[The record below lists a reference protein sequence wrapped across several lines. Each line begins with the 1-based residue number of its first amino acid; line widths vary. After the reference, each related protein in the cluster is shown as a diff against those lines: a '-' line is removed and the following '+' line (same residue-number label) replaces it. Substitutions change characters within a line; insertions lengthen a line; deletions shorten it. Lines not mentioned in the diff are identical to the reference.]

1 MCMTNQQH
9 PTDENRP
16 NNYELGRTAE
26 RAALQRY
33 EDSGY
38 STIDTN
44 VRESAGEIDLILHKD
59 STVVFVEVKYRSS
72 HLFGLPVEAV
82 GRRKQQKVRGAAAEW
97 LTSQASKFAEIRFDV
112 ASVDRG
118 LNVEIYRGAF

>member
-1 MCMTNQQH
+1 MTKRFQSGQQDY
-9 PTDENRP
+9 PSS
-16 NNYELGRTAE
+16 YELGRRAE
-26 RAALQRY
+26 SAALKRY
-33 EDSGY
+33 VDSGY

-44 VRESAGEIDLILHKD
+44 VRKNAGEIDLILCKD

-72 HLFGLPVEAV
+72 HLFGLPAEAV

-97 LTSQASKFAEIRFDV
+97 LTSQAAKFKDIRFDV